1 MDNNKANN
9 NSKKFSLSEIDKI
22 LDILEKKYA
31 PNTITR
37 NTYIKDINFSPN
49 SAINT
54 RIQTM
59 ICKKY
64 GPYFTVNDLLNHY
77 KDNNNRICIAKIG
90 KKSEEVLI
98 AFIKEFQALNS
109 IESDTLEKLLDDKLE
124 IEKDLETLNELI
136 QQLSSLSNNIPEL
149 IESYKNMR
157 TVNDKQKLVEMI
169 KCIDSEVL
177 LQRSSNL
184 ASKLLEERESKIEHF
199 KKYFLHDGGDS
210 DGRY

>member
-136 QQLSSLSNNIPEL
+136 QQLSS
-149 IESYKNMR
+149 
-157 TVNDKQKLVEMI
+157 
-169 KCIDSEVL
+169 
-177 LQRSSNL
+177 
-184 ASKLLEERESKIEHF
+184 
-199 KKYFLHDGGDS
+199 
-210 DGRY
+210 